1 MKRDFKCG
9 DSVSVLGLGRSGMA
23 AVEYFSKKGATVYAF
38 DDAPRETLGDRC
50 ERLRALGV
58 PLLSSSEE
66 IRGDLVFRSPAIRP
80 DSPRLCRA
88 RLRGATVTGE
98 AEYFA
103 RLCPAPVFAV
113 TGSDGKTTTA
123 SYLAALL
130 ESTGRRVYLGG
141 NIGRSLLPFLDEITE
156 NDLCVLELSSFQL
169 MDFEAPV
176 FAGVVT
182 NLSPNHLNW
191 HKDMAEYAAAK
202 ARLLSLASHRVIGKT
217 AFEDVSGVRFSASAD
232 ADYTVRGG
240 VLFGRGVPL
249 CRESDVFLLGRHN
262 VENLLAAAAAS
273 EAFVTPRAVR
283 TVARHFS
290 GAPHRLEPLGEK
302 RGVCFYNSSIDTT
315 PSRTEASLAAL
326 EGRCKKIFLLLGGR
340 AKGLSLSPLLDAVRA
355 SGARPYLFGEARETV
370 ADALDGA
377 GIPYTVASS
386 METAARLAFADA
398 EEGDAVLLSPAFT
411 SFDAFADFEARGE
424 AFRYVVKNIM

>member
-9 DSVSVLGLGRSGMA
+9 GGVSVLGLGRSGMA
-23 AVEYFSKKGATVYAF
+23 AVEYFVKKGATVYAF
-38 DDAPRETLGDRC
+38 DDAQREMLGDRC

-58 PLLSSSEE
+58 PLLSSAEE
-66 IRGDLVFRSPAIRP
+66 LRGDLVFRSPAIRP
-80 DSPRLCRA
+80 DTPRLCRA

-103 RLCPAPVFAV
+103 YLCPAPVFAV
-113 TGSDGKTTTA
+113 TGSDGKTTTS

-130 ESTGRRVYLGG
+130 ASTGRRVYLGG

-169 MDFEAPV
+169 MDFEASV

-191 HKDMAEYAAAK
+191 HKDMTEYAQAK
-202 ARLLSLASHRVIGKT
+202 ARLLSSATHRVINKA
-217 AFEDVSGVRFSASAD
+217 AFPDAEGVRFSAD
-232 ADYTVRGG
+232 GEADYTVRGG

-249 CRESDVFLLGRHN
+249 CRESDVFLPGRHN
-262 VENLLAAAAAS
+262 IENLLAASAAA
-273 EAFVTPRAVR
+273 EGYIAPHAVR
-283 TVARHFS
+283 EVARRFS
-290 GAPHRLEPLGEK
+290 GAPHRLEPLGER
-302 RGVCFYNSSIDTT
+302 RGVFFYNSSIDTT
-315 PSRTEASLAAL
+315 PSRTAASLAAL
-326 EGRCKKIFLLLGGR
+326 RGRHKRIFLLLGGR
-340 AKGLSLSPLLDAVRA
+340 TKGVPLSSLLDAVSE
-355 SGARPYLFGEARETV
+355 SGARPYLFGEARDEI
-370 ADALDGA
+370 ARALDGG
-377 GIPYTVASS
+377 GISYTAAAS

-398 EEGDAVLLSPAFT
+398 ERGDAVLLSPACT
-411 SFDAFADFEARGE
+411 SFDAYADFEARGE